1 MIRLLLMAWD
11 RLSIYLPIAMMGLM
25 ALGTYWLVRIG
36 AVLILTGLVFFGNL
50 AYQNMGAAGISPF
63 KS

>member
-25 ALGTYWLVRIG
+25 ALGTYWLVQNSPTPA
-36 AVLILTGLVFFGNL
+36 AVPSRPSGQFAPLRTT
-50 AYQNMGAAGISPF
+50 S
-63 KS
+63 